1 MKHLR
6 YYREFKDAENATYRV
21 ELWQEAEEEYIPQE
35 VMLAADPVVIEWGEV
50 TKLDPVMGSGATL
63 KLISMSDRQFVDL
76 YTVEIGAIRMIVYRN
91 GQLYWSGTIDT
102 ELYEEPYSQK
112 NRYVTEVTFSDF
124 GALERISWQERGLMT
139 LEEVINKCLE
149 SAQVSY
155 IEVVKYIST
164 TIPTADGE
172 LELLGN
178 CKVSCENF
186 YDENGEAW
194 NMREAL
200 EEVLR
205 PFALRIKQKNG
216 KIIIADLNAFYD
228 APSEA
233 VGWCGGDSTLS
244 VEPTYNK
251 VIIHYSPYS
260 QADLFDGTFD
270 EEKILPNAN
279 DPTDILAPTTIV
291 VPLPETSYAG
301 FRAHIS
307 RKYGATTEVQG
318 LNVHE
323 NACLFRIE
331 PVNDASAS
339 AGVAWG
345 ARGPLNDWVGNTP
358 KTQTKYDPY
367 SSRVLMSTP
376 RIPLQRTADWNQIR
390 ISLDLLCDPRA
401 NPFEDASEDNNQ
413 SEWKAFDKGVNFG
426 MVPCAVVLYGADG
439 ETYDYTNGSLFDT
452 SYDRK
457 FWEYYNENKGRWV
470 KRVNANNPCWL
481 SYYNE
486 GDREEKTGLGGWQTN
501 KQTLGCYTGK
511 TIPKDISLNIAGE
524 KIPMPP
530 VAGELEV
537 RVYAGLWL
545 SSGVVGIDASDEVV
559 NSLRWVVYK
568 DLQVDVVTNSG
579 KVIDVEDVEVSAWLN
594 KAAESEMSIDTYIG
608 TADKRLPLA
617 RGSVINANSE
627 PITRL
632 ARAGQTSSIENLLA
646 GTVYSQYASRVS
658 AISATIKL
666 IPDEVVLLNKLEVNS
681 RYVALSATEHLSEAR
696 TEVKMAEF
704 NRDSYEGIEYE

>member
-6 YYREFKDAENATYRV
+6 YYAEFKDAENATYRV

-35 VMLAADPVVIEWGEV
+35 IMLAADPVVIEWGEV

-76 YTVEIGAIRMIVYRN
+76 YTVEVGAIRMIVCRN
-91 GQLYWSGTIDT
+91 SQLYWSGTIDT

-139 LEEVINKCLE
+139 LEEVVNKCLE

-155 IEVVKYIST
+155 TEVVKYIST
-164 TIPTADGE
+164 TIPTTDGE

-186 YDENGEAW
+186 YDEDGEAW
-194 NMREAL
+194 NMREVL

-205 PFALRIKQKNG
+205 PFALRIKQKGG
-216 KIIIADLNAFYD
+216 KIIIADLNAFYE
-228 APSEA
+228 ASSEA
-233 VGWCGGDSTLS
+233 VEWRGGDSTLS

-260 QADLFDGTFD
+260 QTDLFDGTFD

-345 ARGPLNDWVGNTP
+345 ARGPLNDWVGNAP
-358 KTQTKYDPY
+358 IFKNVNNPY
-367 SSRVLMSTP
+367 RGGVLMSTP
-376 RIPLQRTADWNQIR
+376 RIPLQRSADWNLIR
-390 ISLDLLCDPRA
+390 ISLDLLCDPRS
-401 NPFEDASEDNNQ
+401 NPFEDATENNNEREWEDFK
-413 SEWKAFDKGVNFG
+413 EEVIFG
-426 MVPCAVVLYGADG
+426 MVACSVFLYGIDG
-439 ETYDYTNGSLFDT
+439 KVYKYTNEDLMWQSYNRNFFETYNYYKGKWVEDNG
-452 SYDRK
+452 R
-457 FWEYYNENKGRWV
+457 EN
-470 KRVNANNPCWL
+470 PLWL
-481 SYYNE
+481 MYYNE
-486 GDREEKTGLGGWQTN
+486 GDREKNTGLGDWQTN
-501 KQTLGCYTGK
+501 KQSIGGYYGK
-511 TIPKDISLNIAGE
+511 LPKDITLNISGE

-530 VAGELEV
+530 VAGELQV
-537 RVYAGLWL
+537 LVYAGLWL
-545 SSGVVGIDASDEVV
+545 APKHIDEGIFESTVAT
-559 NSLRWVVYK
+559 LRWVMYK
-568 DLQVDVVTNSG
+568 DLKVDVVTNSG

-594 KAAESEMSIDTYIG
+594 KAAESEVSIDTYIG

-617 RGSVINANSE
+617 KGSVIGSKSE

-632 ARAGQTSSIENLLA
+632 TRAGQTTSIENLLA
-646 GTVYSQYASRVS
+646 GTVYSQYANRVS
-658 AISATIKL
+658 AISATVKL
-666 IPDEVVLLNKLEVNS
+666 IPEELVLLNNLEVNS